1 MEIILDF
8 VGAIATKILQSINI
22 FLCQSYYAST
32 SGLFEKFNNNIQN
45 IKNKTDV
52 FICMIHKLCIE
63 NKKTL
68 EHFSFSYSCR
78 LFFSKKK
85 SETFKKKKKIS
96 NLR

>member
-8 VGAIATKILQSINI
+8 VGALATKTLESINI

-32 SGLFEKFNNNIQN
+32 SGLFGKGNNNIQD

-68 EHFSFSYSCR
+68 SHFSLSYSCR
-78 LFFSKKK
+78 LSLYINFF
-85 SETFKKKKKIS
+85 FKKNALDI
-96 NLR
+96 